1 VGAPR
6 IFFTILS
13 DEIKEQCMYNK
24 CLSGDRVMLSH
35 SRRPSLK
42 PSRDPA
48 DPRWL
53 HVQNLYKAFS
63 AIRVATGRLSRIKWH
78 RYERTLL
85 TFRFLAVCLQ
95 GSIKFSDNEERLK
108 VGIADL

>member
-1 VGAPR
+1 VFERRSRNVQPLTSPVAQTIPR
-6 IFFTILS
+6 SNRSAL
-13 DEIKEQCMYNK
+13 
-24 CLSGDRVMLSH
+24 
-35 SRRPSLK
+35 
-42 PSRDPA
+42 
-48 DPRWL
+48 L

-85 TFRFLAVCLQ
+85 TFRFLAVCLK